1 MKKELRKIV
10 CVLAAVT
17 APFAAIACGGE
28 RKTGTT
34 PQTLLLSVQAELL
47 SEGERNAFIASAEG
61 FSPDEKLI
69 YEISYNYGAYET
81 VKSTADRTVV
91 YKCNDAG
98 EYSVRVKTS
107 DGKTVSKPCAFTVA
121 SFGGDTFGRAP
132 SGEGPT
138 NNVYLGGDFGE
149 TPSIE
154 HKAVNT
160 ISDEYAFVK
169 GVETDSFYFTA
180 FVDIIG
186 ANAGDRNPKAGL
198 FCKSGTTKY
207 YFAFD
212 VKPDFAGN
220 ETVFVAYNSSSGW
233 GWPGKVMRI
242 NNLSFRN
249 GQTRKANEL
258 GMLRARD
265 AFYLFVN
272 GECVGKATVNGY
284 IAPSSVGTYTMA
296 QNAIF
301 SGYQCFDKDSDEYA
315 AALVRGQQKYN

>member
-1 MKKELRKIV
+1 MKKELRKVIS
-10 CVLAAVT
+10 VLSATAV
-17 APFAAIACGGE
+17 PFAVCAACGDE
-28 RKTGTT
+28 TAQT
-34 PQTLLLSVQAELL
+34 PRSLSLAVQVEIL
-47 SEGERNAFIASAEG
+47 SEGERNAFMVHAEG
-61 FSPDEKLI
+61 LSADENLI
-69 YEISYNYGAYET
+69 YEVSYNDGAYEA

-91 YKCNDAG
+91 YKCQNAG

-107 DGKTVSKPCAFTVA
+107 DGKTVSNPCDFSVA
-121 SFGGDTFGRAP
+121 AFGGDTFGRAP

-138 NNVYLGGDFGE
+138 NNVDLRGDFGD

-169 GVETDSFYFTA
+169 GVESDSFYFTA

-212 VKPDFAGN
+212 VKPDLAGN
-220 ETVFVAYNSSSGW
+220 ETVFVSYNSSSGW

-249 GQTRKANEL
+249 GSTRKANEL

-272 GECVGKATVNGY
+272 GECVGKAAVNGY
-284 IAPSSVGTYTMA
+284 IAPSAVGTYTMA
-296 QNAIF
+296 QNAVF
-301 SGYQCFDKDSDEYA
+301 SGYMCYDKDSEEYA
-315 AALVRGQQKYN
+315 TALAVGIQMFN